1 MFTFNHP
8 STPDGVKKKKKS
20 IRVKINTTQLTFL
33 PSIIVFSNCD
43 MYLLNNVSPF
53 LFNKS
58 LRILQ
63 ILIWV
68 LSISMYLGLQPVNN
82 IHFGLAE

>member
-8 STPDGVKKKKKS
+8 STPDGVKKKKS

-33 PSIIVFSNCD
+33 PSIIVFSNCH

-53 LFNKS
+53 LFDKS

-63 ILIWV
+63 ILI
-68 LSISMYLGLQPVNN
+68 
-82 IHFGLAE
+82 